1 MTYGES
7 CGVSLFYIRFP
18 SYPFP
23 PNQFWW
29 IFKQANALIAQARD
43 RQSQGAWFLQSRSAR
58 LRKRSGK
65 RFQHRNNANDFKM
78 CLSREHVTDLFVG
91 LDSKQ
96 NTCKHVG
103 TLLAQVPNPEIRT
116 DFARRIAL
124 NINKKMCGVVDLC
137 VVVDLIR
144 PLGSELQKL
153 VIENGSL
160 RSHSNLPDE
169 IDPSTS
175 CLSEKTDLPPWCP
188 HRPSDQTLDKPDFV
202 IIQTTHD
209 NRCDNRGQWYIEG
222 VALEA
227 TGRLAIRVD
236 LEGQDNNVISVANGD
251 LLRPLTSTKV
261 HFEEGGAKRPI
272 QLVPFPEPYHGI
284 QVDRARITIVECDG
298 RGVRVGLLTSQI
310 TQPQKRRQTPCPT
323 EFVYNQRTINFE
335 AASDYRDWWC
345 VRVCV
350 CVL

>member
-1 MTYGES
+1 M
-7 CGVSLFYIRFP
+7 
-18 SYPFP
+18 
-23 PNQFWW
+23 
-29 IFKQANALIAQARD
+29 
-43 RQSQGAWFLQSRSAR
+43 
-58 LRKRSGK
+58 
-65 RFQHRNNANDFKM
+65 
-78 CLSREHVTDLFVG
+78 
-91 LDSKQ
+91 
-96 NTCKHVG
+96 
-103 TLLAQVPNPEIRT
+103 
-116 DFARRIAL
+116 
-124 NINKKMCGVVDLC
+124 
-137 VVVDLIR
+137 
-144 PLGSELQKL
+144 
-153 VIENGSL
+153 IENGSL

-188 HRPSDQTLDKPDFV
+188 HPPSDQTLDKPEFV
-202 IIQTTHD
+202 IIHNTYH
-209 NRCDNRGQWYIEG
+209 NHKWENCYIEG

-227 TGRLAIRVD
+227 TGRVAIRVD
-236 LEGQDNNVISVANGD
+236 LEHQNNVISVAGGD

-261 HFEEGGAKRPI
+261 HFEEGGAKRRI
-272 QLVPFPEPYHGI
+272 QLIPFPEPYHGI
-284 QVDRARITIVECDG
+284 RVDRARITIVECDG